1 MKTKQKLP
9 IFHPPQGY
17 GGRADCRLSI
27 KKQRVIVFPGSI
39 VNCPPSAVLLR
50 RTGKSQIVNVRA
62 FTLVELLVV
71 IGIIAVLAAL
81 ILPVAAAVKR
91 QAYLHT
97 AQTEMAQL
105 ETAIDRYKSAYGFYP
120 PGSVNG
126 PLTNQL
132 YYELL
137 GTTNKAGEF
146 QTLDGSAQISAGNAN
161 ATFGVSG
168 FMNCSKPGADE
179 SSPRGQNFLPDLKPG
194 QVATLYTNANDV
206 VKILVSSD
214 NGPDGD
220 YQPMGVTG
228 INPWRY
234 NPSNP
239 TNNPGSYDLW
249 IQLAIAAKTNLI
261 CNWTTQVQLNNTSVR

>member
-9 IFHPPQGY
+9 IVHPPQGY

-39 VNCPPSAVLLR
+39 VNR
-50 RTGKSQIVNVRA
+50 KSQIVNVRA

-132 YYELL
+132 YFELL
-137 GTTNKAGEF
+137 GTTNSDVNNGVF
-146 QTLDGSAQISAGNAN
+146 NTLDNSAQISRVNGDLNN
-161 ATFGVSG
+161 TFGVSG
-168 FMNCSKPGADE
+168 IMNCSKPGADE

-194 QVATLYTNANDV
+194 QVATLYTNGNDV

-220 YQPMGVTG
+220 YQPVGVTG

-234 NPSNP
+234 NSSNP